1 MNYRIIGTFLGNV
14 LRIEALLLLLPCLT
28 GFLYH
33 ETQTAFVYLLTAVL
47 TFFLGL
53 LLSLRK
59 DRSSIYYA
67 REGFVSVGLAWILMS
82 ILGALPFVITRE
94 IPNFVD
100 ALFETVSG
108 FTTTGASILPAPE
121 AMTYAANLWR
131 CLTHWI
137 GGMGII
143 VFMLAIF
150 PSNSGYNMHLMKAE
164 SPGPQV
170 GKLVPKIRETAQ
182 TLYRIYLAMTI
193 AEIVFLFI
201 AGMPLYDSVCTAFG
215 SAGTGGYGI
224 KNDSMA
230 SYSVLLQ
237 IIITVFILG
246 FGVNFNFYY
255 YLLRAKSRKEAFKME
270 EVKVYFLIVAAAV
283 LMIAFNV
290 RSYFGSFLSSLQQ
303 SAFQVASIITT
314 TGYAT
319 TNFDL
324 WPTFS
329 KGILVMLMF
338 IGACAGSTGGG
349 VKVSRV
355 ILTARMIKLE
365 ILRFIHPNQVRNLQ
379 LDGKPVDDET
389 LRSVGAFMLTFVFV
403 FIISVFF
410 VSLDN
415 VDLVTAFTSVA
426 ATLNNIGPGLSMVGP
441 SCNYGGL
448 SVFSKAVLMFDMLAG
463 RLELFPILLLLAPQ
477 TYSRKYRKI

>member
-28 GFLYH
+28 GIIYH
-33 ETQTAFVYLLTAVL
+33 EQQFAVYLLTAVL
-47 TFFLGL
+47 TYFLGR
-53 LLSLRK
+53 LLSIRK
-59 DRSSIYYA
+59 DTSSVYYA
-67 REGFVSVGLAWILMS
+67 KEGFVSVGLAWILMS
-82 ILGALPFVITRE
+82 ILGALPFVISRE

-100 ALFETVSG
+100 ALFETISG

-121 AMTYAANLWR
+121 EMSYAANLWR

-170 GKLVPKIRETAQ
+170 GKLVPKIRETAR
-182 TLYRIYLAMTI
+182 TLYRIYLVMTV
-193 AEIVFLFI
+193 AEIIVLFI
-201 AGMPLYDSVCTAFG
+201 AGMPLYDSICTAFG

-237 IIITVFILG
+237 VIITFFILA
-246 FGVNFNFYY
+246 FGVNFNAYY
-255 YLLRAKSRKEAFKME
+255 YLLRSKTRGEAFKIE
-270 EVKVYFLIVAAAV
+270 EVRVYFVIVLVSILLIS
-283 LMIAFNV
+283 LNV
-290 RSYFGSFLSSLQQ
+290 RSYFSSYLSAFQQ

-319 TNFDL
+319 TDFDL
-324 WPTFS
+324 WPAFS
-329 KGILVMLMF
+329 KGILVILMF

-349 VKVSRV
+349 VKVSRIV
-355 ILTARMIKLE
+355 LVAKMIKLE
-365 ILRFIHPNQVRNLQ
+365 ILHFINPNQVRNLR
-379 LDGKPVDDET
+379 LDGKVVDDET
-389 LRSVGAFMLTFVFV
+389 LRSVGAFMMTFVFV
-403 FIISVFF
+403 FIISVFLIT
-410 VSLDN
+410 LDN

-426 ATLNNIGPGLSMVGP
+426 ATLNNIGPGLSKVGP
-441 SCNYGGL
+441 TCNYGGL
-448 SVFSKAVLMFDMLAG
+448 SYFSKAVLMFDMLAG
-463 RLELFPILLLLAPQ
+463 RLELFPILILLAPQ
-477 TYSRKYRKI
+477 TYIQKYKKM

>member
-28 GFLYH
+28 GMLYG
-33 ETQTAFVYLLTAVL
+33 EKQAMVYLFTAALTYVL
-47 TFFLGL
+47 GR

-59 DRSSIYYA
+59 DTTSIYYA
-67 REGFVSVGLAWILMS
+67 KEGFVSVGLAWILMS

-94 IPNFVD
+94 IPHFMD
-100 ALFETVSG
+100 ALFETISG

-121 AMTYAANLWR
+121 EMSYAANLWR

-143 VFMLAIF
+143 VFMLAVF
-150 PSNSGYNMHLMKAE
+150 PSNGGYNMHLMKAE

-182 TLYRIYLAMTI
+182 TLYRIYLVMTI
-193 AEIVFLFI
+193 AEIVILFL
-201 AGMPLYDSVCTAFG
+201 AGMPLYDSICTAFG

-237 IIITVFILG
+237 VIITVFILG
-246 FGVNFNFYY
+246 FGVNFNAYY
-255 YLLRAKSRKEAFKME
+255 YLLRAKTRKEAFKID
-270 EVKVYFLIVAAAV
+270 EVRWYFVIVLAST
-283 LMIAFNV
+283 LLIAFNV
-290 RSYFGSFLSSLQQ
+290 RSYFGSFLSSFQQ
-303 SAFQVASIITT
+303 AAFQVASIITT

-329 KGILVMLMF
+329 KAILVLLMF

-355 ILTARMIKLE
+355 ILVARMIKLE
-365 ILRFIHPNQVRNLQ
+365 VLRFIRPNQVRNLRM
-379 LDGKPVDDET
+379 DGKVVDTET
-389 LRSVGAFMLTFVFV
+389 LRSVSAFMLTFVAV
-403 FIISVFF
+403 FIISVML
-410 VSLDN
+410 VTLDN

-426 ATLNNIGPGLSMVGP
+426 ATLNNIGPGLGAVGP
-441 SCNYGGL
+441 ACNYGGL
-448 SVFSKAVLMFDMLAG
+448 SYFSKAVLMFDMLAG
-463 RLELFPILLLLAPQ
+463 RLELFPILILLAPQ
-477 TYSRKYRKI
+477 TYKKT

>member
-1 MNYRIIGTFLGNV
+1 M
-14 LRIEALLLLLPCLT
+14 
-28 GFLYH
+28 
-33 ETQTAFVYLLTAVL
+33 
-47 TFFLGL
+47 
-53 LLSLRK
+53 
-59 DRSSIYYA
+59 
-67 REGFVSVGLAWILMS
+67 
-82 ILGALPFVITRE
+82 
-94 IPNFVD
+94 
-100 ALFETVSG
+100 
-108 FTTTGASILPAPE
+108 
-121 AMTYAANLWR
+121 
-131 CLTHWI
+131 
-137 GGMGII
+137 
-143 VFMLAIF
+143 
-150 PSNSGYNMHLMKAE
+150 
-164 SPGPQV
+164 
-170 GKLVPKIRETAQ
+170 
-182 TLYRIYLAMTI
+182 
-193 AEIVFLFI
+193 
-201 AGMPLYDSVCTAFG
+201 
-215 SAGTGGYGI
+215 
-224 KNDSMA
+224 
-230 SYSVLLQ
+230 
-237 IIITVFILG
+237 
-246 FGVNFNFYY
+246 NFNFYY

-290 RSYFGSFLSSLQQ
+290 RTYFGSFLSSLQQ

-410 VSLDN
+410 VSLDD

-477 TYSRKYRKI
+477 TYTRKYRKI